1 MGMANRD
8 RVPAKTT
15 KAWRGMRRT
24 DIACVMKTHGVEY
37 LDETLKAF
45 QDKCEAA
52 LKIARQINP
61 QFAET
66 IM

>member
-1 MGMANRD
+1 
-8 RVPAKTT
+8 
-15 KAWRGMRRT
+15 MRRT

-37 LDETLKAF
+37 LDEALKAF
-45 QDKCEAA
+45 HDKCEAA